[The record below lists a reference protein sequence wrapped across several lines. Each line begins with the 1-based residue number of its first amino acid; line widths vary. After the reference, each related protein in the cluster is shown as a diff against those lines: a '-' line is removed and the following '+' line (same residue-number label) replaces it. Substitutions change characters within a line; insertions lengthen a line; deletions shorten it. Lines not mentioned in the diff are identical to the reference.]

1 MKDNNDIVHSSFWA
15 NLFKPSAQK
24 QDNETTLSSFPAF
37 ATLGKKDINLISNI
51 IHNRHYIAGEYI
63 FCQGDPG
70 IGLYI
75 LIDGEVEITYADE
88 KGICLRFASF
98 SKGDFFGELALVD
111 GEKRN
116 ASAVAK
122 TDVKLAVIF
131 KPDLDEFIEKFPKIG
146 IRIMQGI
153 SRIVTTRLRKLDED
167 FLQIQSKTLQMED
180 KYGS

>member
-24 QDNETTLSSFPAF
+24 QDHESILSNFPAF
-37 ATLGKKDINLISNI
+37 ASLSRKEITLISNI
-51 IHNRHYIAGEYI
+51 IHNRHYLAGEYI

-75 LIDGEVEITYADE
+75 VIEGEVEINYADE
-88 KGICLRFASF
+88 KGKSLRIASF
-98 SKGDFFGELALVD
+98 TAGDFLGELALVD
-111 GEKRN
+111 GEKRT
-116 ASAVAK
+116 ASATAK
-122 TDVKLAVIF
+122 SDVKLAVIF

-146 IRIMQGI
+146 VGIMQGI

-167 FLQIQSKTLQMED
+167 YLQIQSKLLQMED
-180 KYGS
+180 KYGT

>member
-1 MKDNNDIVHSSFWA
+1 MKDNSDIIHSSFWA
-15 NLFKPSAQK
+15 NLFKPSTQK
-24 QDNETTLSSFPAF
+24 HDHELVLSSFPAF
-37 ATLGKKDINLISNI
+37 ITLSRKEIVLISNI

-75 LIDGEVEITYADE
+75 LVDGEVEITYADE
-88 KGICLRFASF
+88 NGICLRFASF

-116 ASAVAK
+116 ASAIAK
-122 TDVKLAVIF
+122 SDVKLAVIF

-146 IRIMQGI
+146 IRIMQGL

-167 FLQIQSKTLQMED
+167 YLKIQSKSLQMEG
-180 KYGS
+180 KYGT

>member
-15 NLFKPSAQK
+15 NLFKPSSKK
-24 QDNETTLSSFPAF
+24 QDHEETLSGFPAF
-37 ATLGKKDINLISNI
+37 ATLSKKEISLISNI
-51 IHNRHYIAGEYI
+51 IHNRHYLAGEYI

-75 LIDGEVEITYADE
+75 LIDGEIEITYADE
-88 KGICLRFASF
+88 KGNCLRFAAF

-116 ASAVAK
+116 ASAIAK

-146 IRIMQGI
+146 IRIMLGI
-153 SRIVTTRLRKLDED
+153 ARIVTTRLRKLDED
-167 FLQIQSKTLQMED
+167 YLQIQSKSLQMEGKD
-180 KYGS
+180 GN